1 MMFMFKIVVVF
12 PVMAQIVSAEVVY
25 SFGAIF
31 GAACDTPKNLS
42 AACRNGSICCGQEDY
57 HLLVFCIKEDTS
69 VQVNTTC
76 GGGSRASYS
85 PVDASYCGGLL
96 SGSTLVPYL
105 QNGGPK
111 SNFFPSD
118 TNYTQFAY
126 VSTKCPGFNGTSNNS
141 GRTSWPIL
149 SSMLLTVVSIV
160 ALLAVQV

>member
-1 MMFMFKIVVVF
+1 
-12 PVMAQIVSAEVVY
+12 MAQIVSPEVVY
-25 SFGAIF
+25 FFGGIF

-42 AACRNGSICCGQEDY
+42 SACLNGSICCGQEEDY

-69 VQVNTTC
+69 VQVNTSC

-85 PVDASYCGGLL
+85 AVDASYCGGFPN
-96 SGSTLVPYL
+96 GSTLVPYL

-111 SNFFPSD
+111 SNFYPSN

-126 VSTKCPGFNGTSNNS
+126 VSTKCSGFNGTSNNT

-149 SSMLLTVVSIV
+149 SSMLLTVVSLV
-160 ALLAVQV
+160 ALSALQF